1 MAKDRKNTYIYK
13 TICSILLLYIC
24 FQNVKLVA
32 VPVTHVFGLQL
43 TLQKGWDFK
52 MIIANKNQPKLLL
65 VDASVLPDV
74 FERVVEAKRLLAIG
88 KVKNLSEAAKEAGIS
103 RSALYKY
110 KDYVFMHNENIDE
123 RVITLNTNLVDR
135 PGVLSGIINELSLIG
150 ANILTV
156 NQNIPV
162 DGVAPVSISA
172 RLSLD
177 IDVDQAMDRL
187 EQLDGV
193 VEVRVLTTR

>member
-1 MAKDRKNTYIYK
+1 MAEKSN
-13 TICSILLLYIC
+13 
-24 FQNVKLVA
+24 
-32 VPVTHVFGLQL
+32 H
-43 TLQKGWDFK
+43 
-52 MIIANKNQPKLLL
+52 PKLLL

-74 FERVVEAKRLLAIG
+74 FERVVEAKRLLAVG
-88 KVKNLSEAAKEAGIS
+88 QVKNLSEAAKEAGIS

-123 RVITLNTNLVDR
+123 HVVTMNTNLVDR
-135 PGVLSGIINELSLIG
+135 PGVLSGMINELSLTG

-172 RLSLD
+172 RLGIEAD
-177 IDVDQAMDRL
+177 IDQIVRRL
-187 EQLDGV
+187 ETLDGV

>member
-1 MAKDRKNTYIYK
+1 MGDKKNH
-13 TICSILLLYIC
+13 
-24 FQNVKLVA
+24 
-32 VPVTHVFGLQL
+32 PR
-43 TLQKGWDFK
+43 
-52 MIIANKNQPKLLL
+52 LLL

-74 FERVVEAKRLLAIG
+74 FERVVEAKRLLAVG
-88 KVKNLSEAAKEAGIS
+88 QVKNLSEAAKEAGLS

-123 RVITLNTNLVDR
+123 RVVTMNSNLVDR
-135 PGVLSGIINELSLIG
+135 PGVLSGVLNELSVMG

-172 RLSLD
+172 RLTAD
-177 IDVDQAMDRL
+177 ADVEQVVARL